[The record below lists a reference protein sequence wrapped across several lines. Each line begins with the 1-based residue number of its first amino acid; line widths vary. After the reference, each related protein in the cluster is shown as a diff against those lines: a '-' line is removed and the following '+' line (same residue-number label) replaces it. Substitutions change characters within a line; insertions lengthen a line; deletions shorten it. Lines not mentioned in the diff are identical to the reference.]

1 MHYLRTLIT
10 SIPWRMVSIE
20 ITDEYISLSV
30 RSDNSITRK
39 PQARS
44 LPNFMLVATCHGSI
58 FLWWRC
64 NTFCSLLPVMWII
77 GWRFYSM
84 GQWTRIKHDALFY
97 CLHRIRLTGRSYNS
111 VSTTVLSCDL
121 QQIKLHNSGLCDY
134 SETEIVVR
142 ATILRRQAQLDI
154 CKEVWVVP
162 LRHAVGVRGFVSPLK
177 NFEIWDGCR
186 WVLERFW
193 CNNNRF

>member
-1 MHYLRTLIT
+1 
-10 SIPWRMVSIE
+10 
-20 ITDEYISLSV
+20 
-30 RSDNSITRK
+30 
-39 PQARS
+39 
-44 LPNFMLVATCHGSI
+44 
-58 FLWWRC
+58 
-64 NTFCSLLPVMWII
+64 
-77 GWRFYSM
+77 M

-154 CKEVWVVP
+154 CKEV
-162 LRHAVGVRGFVSPLK
+162 
-177 NFEIWDGCR
+177 
-186 WVLERFW
+186 
-193 CNNNRF
+193 